1 MLLLTQQARCGEA
14 RDRNSFSG
22 SPVSWALL
30 TMTGT
35 LNLETG
41 EKHHT
46 RTPGREAIDVG
57 VERLDPDLVIWEQ
70 LKLSRALVY
79 LVSRAKLKGT
89 SWVRTERPYCVKKH
103 QWIQDERSSLR
114 PAILL
119 TLPCLAPAVTP
130 AIPSQHLCLTFS
142 PSPVPGWTP

>member
-1 MLLLTQQARCGEA
+1 MVRQGT
-14 RDRNSFSG
+14 G
-22 SPVSWALL
+22 SASQVPPVSWALL

-46 RTPGREAIDVG
+46 RIPGREATDFG

-103 QWIQDERSSLR
+103 QCIQDERSSLR
-114 PAILL
+114 PAVALSSTGSDSSHSQPASLPHILSFASPRL
-119 TLPCLAPAVTP
+119 DTVISCL
-130 AIPSQHLCLTFS
+130 
-142 PSPVPGWTP
+142 